1 MKREIRISFS
11 SLVKYGL
18 QGVAFGLVAM
28 TAVIFFTLEPGALQ
42 LLRHFPLFF
51 FPVFLC
57 MVVIAWMCHGA
68 RIWALS
74 NALGH
79 KLKYLRCLSIALSV
93 EFGVAASPA
102 GVGGAAVRVAFLKQ
116 SGIPYT
122 RAASML
128 AADVMLD
135 VLYFCVLIMATFAV
149 VIADPVW
156 RGIFAGMHTTAPGRV
171 GIITL
176 VCALTACL
184 VFVLSARSARS
195 IERFLGKSRTASK
208 LRVPARLRLGR
219 ARLGLGIKR
228 TIRMT
233 KFLFQR
239 RRSAL
244 LGSFLFALLQWSCRY
259 GILPLTVLAFAPDKN
274 PFPLMAVQG
283 LLFTF
288 GLLIVV
294 PGGGGGVEL
303 LSVLILGSFI
313 PASLTGIVV
322 LIWRFFTYH
331 LYLLVGGV
339 VFFFMCGRKGDKVIQ
354 QPARV
359 L

>member
-1 MKREIRISFS
+1 MKREVRISFS

-18 QGVAFGLVAM
+18 QGVALGLVAM

-42 LLRHFPLFF
+42 LLRQFPIFF

-57 MVVIAWMCHGA
+57 MAVCAWMCHGA

-176 VCALTACL
+176 VCALTAVL
-184 VFVLSARSARS
+184 LFILSAR
-195 IERFLGKSRTASK
+195 
-208 LRVPARLRLGR
+208 
-219 ARLGLGIKR
+219 
-228 TIRMT
+228 
-233 KFLFQR
+233 
-239 RRSAL
+239 
-244 LGSFLFALLQWSCRY
+244 
-259 GILPLTVLAFAPDKN
+259 
-274 PFPLMAVQG
+274 
-283 LLFTF
+283 
-288 GLLIVV
+288 
-294 PGGGGGVEL
+294 
-303 LSVLILGSFI
+303 
-313 PASLTGIVV
+313 
-322 LIWRFFTYH
+322 
-331 LYLLVGGV
+331 
-339 VFFFMCGRKGDKVIQ
+339 
-354 QPARV
+354 
-359 L
+359 